1 MFIFR
6 IWVNLCTPRRGV
18 CNQGVCQCENGSSA
32 QNVSFPWRY
41 HGAQIAGPNIAK
53 SDFILLSL
61 QVPWWWL
68 LHLHDWIWEPK
79 FRRLHRSNYC
89 CSCGQHCH
97 CSNDSNC
104 VNAAC
109 LGEMLDFLFPGQAH
123 VPFPHKC
130 GACVHS
136 CLEAWNGPS
145 VPGCKPWMFRRR
157 MNHDSMK
164 RGFHG
169 IPGFFVWIWE
179 ASRFLQTNFL
189 WAARLLP
196 ELAMCSCGKSSRS
209 GKRCAH
215 V

>member
-1 MFIFR
+1 MVMTAPSS
-6 IWVNLCTPRRGV
+6 WLNLRTKISEITSIQLLLQLRPALPLQQRQQLCKCGV
-18 CNQGVCQCENGSSA
+18 PGRDA
-32 QNVSFPWRY
+32 
-41 HGAQIAGPNIAK
+41 
-53 SDFILLSL
+53 
-61 QVPWWWL
+61 WL
-68 LHLHDWIWEPK
+68 LVPRPGTCAISPQMWGLCAQLPGSLE
-79 FRRLHRSNYC
+79 RSI
-89 CSCGQHCH
+89 CSRVQT
-97 CSNDSNC
+97 
-104 VNAAC
+104 
-109 LGEMLDFLFPGQAH
+109 LD
-123 VPFPHKC
+123 VY
-130 GACVHS
+130 S
-136 CLEAWNGPS
+136 
-145 VPGCKPWMFRRR
+145 RRR